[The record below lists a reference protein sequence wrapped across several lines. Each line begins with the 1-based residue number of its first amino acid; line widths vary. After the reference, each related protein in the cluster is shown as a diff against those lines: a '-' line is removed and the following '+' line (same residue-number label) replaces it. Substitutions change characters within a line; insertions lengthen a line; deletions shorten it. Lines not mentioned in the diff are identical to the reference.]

1 MRRGTKKLTLISLI
15 IFALLGLQ
23 ACKNKKLLD
32 KNEKN
37 PTVQT
42 FQAQS
47 NGPQTLGTSPYDYTL
62 WYQGGVKH
70 TLSWYGASQR
80 GGAAFKA
87 TWSDSDDFL
96 ARVGYSW
103 TNAGEDIKN
112 IGNISCQFSYKKSGE
127 GTAGNYNYIGIYG
140 WIRNETATDPN
151 EKLVEYYIVD
161 DWFGNGG
168 QSEKTPITTATTQG
182 NVPGTYQLDGA
193 TYQVIKN
200 VREDQPSI
208 YGNQTFT
215 QYFAIRQSPRQ
226 KGTISIS
233 QHFAQWQ
240 KMGLAIG
247 KVTESSFLVESS
259 GESGWL
265 DCTYLKFT
273 KN

>member
-23 ACKNKKLLD
+23 AYKNKKLLD

-47 NGPQTLGTSPYDYTL
+47 NGPQTLGKSPYDYTL

-168 QSEKTPITTATTQG
+168 QSEKTPITTAQRKVMCLGHINLTERLIKSSKMLEKTSPLLTEIKLLL
-182 NVPGTYQLDGA
+182 NILRLDKV
-193 TYQVIKN
+193 QDKK
-200 VREDQPSI
+200 EPFLFQSI
-208 YGNQTFT
+208 LL
-215 QYFAIRQSPRQ
+215 S
-226 KGTISIS
+226 
-233 QHFAQWQ
+233 
-240 KMGLAIG
+240 G
-247 KVTESSFLVESS
+247 KKWV
-259 GESGWL
+259 
-265 DCTYLKFT
+265 
-273 KN
+273 

>member
-47 NGPQTLGTSPYDYTL
+47 NGPQTLGKSPYDYTL

-127 GTAGNYNYIGIYG
+127 GTAGNYNYI
-140 WIRNETATDPN
+140 
-151 EKLVEYYIVD
+151 
-161 DWFGNGG
+161 
-168 QSEKTPITTATTQG
+168 
-182 NVPGTYQLDGA
+182 
-193 TYQVIKN
+193 
-200 VREDQPSI
+200 
-208 YGNQTFT
+208 
-215 QYFAIRQSPRQ
+215 
-226 KGTISIS
+226 
-233 QHFAQWQ
+233 
-240 KMGLAIG
+240 
-247 KVTESSFLVESS
+247 
-259 GESGWL
+259 
-265 DCTYLKFT
+265 
-273 KN
+273 

>member
-47 NGPQTLGTSPYDYTL
+47 NGPQTLGKSPYDYTL

-161 DWFGNGG
+161 DWFGNGEQLRLQPLQRKVMCLG
-168 QSEKTPITTATTQG
+168 HINLTERLIKSSKMLEKTSPLLTEIKLLL
-182 NVPGTYQLDGA
+182 NILRLDKV
-193 TYQVIKN
+193 QDKK
-200 VREDQPSI
+200 EPFLFQSI
-208 YGNQTFT
+208 LL
-215 QYFAIRQSPRQ
+215 S
-226 KGTISIS
+226 
-233 QHFAQWQ
+233 
-240 KMGLAIG
+240 G
-247 KVTESSFLVESS
+247 KKWV
-259 GESGWL
+259 
-265 DCTYLKFT
+265 
-273 KN
+273 